1 MRKNVLRPVEID
13 VSQIPDLV
21 PVLAVLSCAVKG
33 KMRIYNAGRLRYKE
47 SDRLHAMAHEL
58 EKLGADITEYE
69 DSLVING
76 TGALDGERRTATL
89 TTGSPWLLQLHPVSP
104 GEPVVIRDPIWLL
117 ENQLQTFMKEF
128 ASLGGLWNERDIWKL
143 FESHY
148 LWGNLIPPRSES

>member
-1 MRKNVLRPVEID
+1 MGADVEFREDGIFVRKNVLRPVEID

-21 PVLAVLSCAVKG
+21 PVLAVLGCAVKG

-76 TGALDGERRTATL
+76 TGALDGGEADSHFDHRIAMALAVASCIAR
-89 TTGSPWLLQLHPVSP
+89 
-104 GEPVVIRDPIWLL
+104 EPVVIRDPMVVRKSAPNFY
-117 ENQLQTFMKEF
+117 EEF
-128 ASLGGLWNERDIWKL
+128 ASLGGIVE
-143 FESHY
+143 
-148 LWGNLIPPRSES
+148 